1 MDDVFLGEI
10 RYVAFNYAP
19 RGWAVCAGQ
28 IIPIRQNTALFA
40 LLGVTYGGNG
50 VTTFQLPDFQG
61 RIAVGQ
67 GQGPGLSLYGLGQ
80 PGGNESVTLDAS
92 QMPPHTHAVAAGS
105 GNGTSA
111 NPTQGVFAKPVVLR
125 GGNLY
130 APTAGAQA
138 SPDTIDPAGNNL
150 PHENRA
156 PGLALTAIIALEGAF
171 PQRP

>member
-1 MDDVFLGEI
+1 M
-10 RYVAFNYAP
+10 
-19 RGWAVCAGQ
+19 
-28 IIPIRQNTALFA
+28 
-40 LLGVTYGGNG
+40 
-50 VTTFQLPDFQG
+50 
-61 RIAVGQ
+61 
-67 GQGPGLSLYGLGQ
+67 
-80 PGGNESVTLDAS
+80 TLDAS
-92 QMPPHTHAVAAGS
+92 QIAAHTHGVAAGA

-138 SPDTIDPAGNNL
+138 ASDTIGSAGNNQ

-156 PGLALTAIIALEGAF
+156 PGLALTPIIALQGIY